1 MSRAGLAGTV
11 ISIGSAVAIT
21 AACAGSSA
29 HTSNSQAHNGVIIS
43 GVSHHGPWQGDPLP
57 VPYHMPDVTLTAD
70 NGQPFNLV
78 TDTADPVTLVF
89 FGYTNCPDECPLV
102 MASLAAT
109 FVRLPAS
116 VKSRTQVLFISTD
129 PARDSDSVL
138 RSYLARYNPDFVGLR
153 GPLKTTMVAAQAMG
167 VAITG
172 IKKLKSG
179 GYDVGHSA
187 QVIGFRGDTAPVI
200 WTPGTPV
207 HDMVADI
214 TKLART

>member
-1 MSRAGLAGTV
+1 MGTV
-11 ISIGSAVAIT
+11 ITIGSVASFT
-21 AACAGSSA
+21 AGCSS
-29 HTSNSQAHNGVIIS
+29 SSDSMSPNPNNGVIIS
-43 GVSHHGPWQGDPLP
+43 GPSHSGPWKGDQLP
-57 VPYHMPDVTLTAD
+57 MPYRMPDVTLTAD
-70 NGQPFNLV
+70 NGQSFNLV
-78 TDTADPVTLVF
+78 TDTGYPVTLVF

-102 MASLAAT
+102 MSDLAAT
-109 FVRLPAS
+109 FVRLPES
-116 VKSRTQVLFISTD
+116 VRSRVQVLFISTD

-153 GPLKTTMVAAQAMG
+153 GPMKTTLVAAKAMG

-187 QVIGFRGDTAPVI
+187 QVIGFRGNVAPVI

-207 HDMVADI
+207 EDMVADI
-214 TKLART
+214 TRLARD